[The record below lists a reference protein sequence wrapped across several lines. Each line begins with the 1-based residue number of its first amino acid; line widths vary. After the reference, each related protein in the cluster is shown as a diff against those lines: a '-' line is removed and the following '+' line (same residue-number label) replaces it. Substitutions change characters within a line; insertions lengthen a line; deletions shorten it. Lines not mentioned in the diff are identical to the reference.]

1 MPLLPPA
8 TLRAYVARIFEAA
21 GAPPEDAAL
30 VAHHLIEANLQGHD
44 SHGVI
49 RVERYI
55 RDIEAGVLHPG
66 AEVRLDR
73 DDDTT
78 AVVDGGWNFGQV
90 VAHRTMAV
98 AVEKARLR
106 GVGIAVAHRSGH
118 VGRVGAYGEQAA
130 DAGCIGIAMVNNHG
144 GGRVM
149 SAPGGLER
157 RLSPNPI
164 VVVLPTEPRFVL
176 DMTTSVV
183 AEGKLRVARNR
194 GESVPDGW
202 IVDAEGRPAT
212 DPAAFYGPPQG
223 SLRPLGGDAV
233 HKGFGLALVVE
244 ALAGALSPAG
254 TSRPGAPSVG
264 NGLFCMAIDVARFR
278 PLDDFAATFAALIEY
293 VQSPPYAPGVD
304 HITIPG
310 EPERTSQRTREAAGI
325 PLDDTTWQQLLATGE
340 KLGLPRLEAR

>member
-1 MPLLPPA
+1 VPLLEPA
-8 TLRAYVARIFEAA
+8 RLRAYVARMFEAA
-21 GAPPEDAAL
+21 GAPSDDAAL
-30 VAHHLIEANLQGHD
+30 VADHLVEANLQGHD

-55 RDIEAGVLHPG
+55 RDIEAGILHPG

-73 DDDTT
+73 DDETT

-90 VAHRTMAV
+90 VAHRAMAV
-98 AVEKARLR
+98 AVEKARAH

-130 DAGCIGIAMVNNHG
+130 AEGCIGIAMVNNHG

-194 GESVPDGW
+194 GDSVPEGW
-202 IVDAEGRPAT
+202 IVDAEGRPST
-212 DPAAFYGPPQG
+212 DPAVFYGPPQG
-223 SLRPLGGDAV
+223 SLRPLGADAA

-278 PLDDFAATFAALIEY
+278 PLEAFGSTFAALIEY

-304 HITIPG
+304 RITIPG
-310 EPERTSQRTREAAGI
+310 DPERTSQRTREATGI
-325 PLDDTTWQQLLATGE
+325 PLDDATWRQLVETAQ
-340 KLGLPRLEAR
+340 KLRVPPIEE